1 MNPAQK
7 ASSAFD
13 SLNFTRIHINLI
25 TAATILLAFATAS
38 FSKAATVSSPSRIK
52 SMRVIGLVTDSASG
66 ERLPQVTVSSSG
78 KKKLTTVT
86 NKNGVFVMHLN
97 PGTDINA
104 SYLGYTARTVRFNGG
119 KDTLFIKLS
128 PSEQMLEEVVIRP
141 KKQKYSKKNNPALE
155 LLKKVRENY
164 DEVNPRKADFYSLD
178 KYEKIVI
185 GINDYKGYV
194 DASTDNGK
202 GKSNKKQKV
211 ITSLVDTAIWTGK
224 RVLDLALKEKLST
237 RLYQN
242 NGNSEKE
249 IVKARKSN
257 GIDKS
262 FDENMTRVVIEDAL
276 REVDVQGGDIGLM
289 RNNFVSPLSAIAPDY
304 YKFFL
309 EDTVLIGNEK
319 CVEISFAPHNAE
331 SMGFNGKLYIPAED
345 SLKYLKRVMLR
356 LPKAANVNYVDNLFI
371 SQTFRRDSLGKVH
384 KVLDDMVVELR
395 IVSGTTPFYMSRQTR
410 YDNFSYEPHR
420 ELTDYYDNPGSL
432 FELEDVTAKDPDF
445 WDANRMIPLSYAEHN
460 MSVSDSPFRAIPLLY
475 WTEKVIEIIIKGYV
489 ATGKNSKFDFGPIDT
504 FISYNA
510 TEGLRLAAG
519 GLTTANLFPHLFARG
534 YVAYGFRD
542 NKWKYNAQ
550 LEYSFNRKKYWANE
564 FPKNAISVSYTY
576 DINNLGQHYISNAAN
591 NLLNSVKRLQSNLTT
606 YHRVADV
613 AYIKEWMNHLSLE
626 ARLRQERQ
634 EDSPHVKFIDGLG
647 KSFSNYNQTSLK
659 LQLRY
664 AHKEKFIQT
673 ANERQAVNRDGFT
686 FLLSHEFGPKGL
698 FGSEYTLNLT
708 EALIQKRFWLSAFGY
723 MDVLVRGGKLWNQV
737 QFPAL
742 LWQNAN
748 TAYTMQTETYA
759 LLNPMEFAMDEY
771 ASIDFTYFMNGLIF
785 NRIPLI
791 NKLKLREVISF
802 KGFAGHLTRRNNPE
816 YNDNLFR
823 FPDPATRPMGSTP
836 YMEIGVG
843 IDNILTFL
851 RLDYVW
857 RLSYRNKPGAPNSGL
872 RFSFHFSF

>member
-1 MNPAQK
+1 MCEHPLQHISLYFPRILYSLISAAALIVTFFIVSLPMAASTSVMAPA
-7 ASSAFD
+7 
-13 SLNFTRIHINLI
+13 RIVGI
-25 TAATILLAFATAS
+25 
-38 FSKAATVSSPSRIK
+38 
-52 SMRVIGLVTDSASG
+52 VTDSISG
-66 ERLPQVTVSSSG
+66 EPLPNVTVSSIG
-78 KKKLTTVT
+78 KKKVTTTSDHDGIFTLKVRPGSDLRASLVGYQL
-86 NKNGVFVMHLN
+86 KN
-97 PGTDINA
+97 IK
-104 SYLGYTARTVRFNGG
+104 FNGR
-119 KDTLFIKLS
+119 KDTLYIKLC
-128 PSEQMLEEVVIRP
+128 PNEQTLQEVVIKP

-164 DEVNPRKADFYSLD
+164 DQVNPRKADYYSLD
-178 KYEKIVI
+178 KYEKIII
-185 GINDYKGYV
+185 GINDYKGYI
-194 DASTDNGK
+194 DASAETE
-202 GKSNKKQKV
+202 KQKKSKKRKLMS
-211 ITSLVDTAIWTGK
+211 SLVDTAVWTGK
-224 RVLDLALKEKLST
+224 RVLDLAMKEKLST
-237 RLYQN
+237 RLYRN
-242 NGNSEKE
+242 NGASEKE
-249 IVKARKSN
+249 IVIARKSN

-262 FDENMTRVVIEDAL
+262 FDENMSRVVIEDAV
-276 REVDVQGGDIGLM
+276 REVNVQDGDIGLM

-309 EDTVLIGNEK
+309 EDTVQIGNEK

-345 SLKYLKRVMLR
+345 SLKYLKRVFLR
-356 LPKAANVNYVDNLFI
+356 LPKSANVNYVDNLVI
-371 SQTFRRDSLGKVH
+371 SQTFRKDSLGKVH

-395 IVSGTTPFYMSRQTR
+395 IISGTTPFYLSRQTR
-410 YDNFSYEPHR
+410 YDNFSNEPHGDLK
-420 ELTDYYDNPGSL
+420 EYYDKTGSL
-432 FELEDVTAKDPDF
+432 FELADVTEKDPDF
-445 WDANRMIPLSYAEHN
+445 WDANRMIPLSYAERN
-460 MSVSDSPFRAIPLLY
+460 MSVSDSPFRGIPLLY
-475 WTEKVIEIIIKGYV
+475 WTEKVVEIIIKGYV
-489 ATGKNSKFDFGPIDT
+489 ATGKKSKFDFGPIDT

-510 TEGLRLAAG
+510 TEGLRLAVG
-519 GLTTANLFPHLFARG
+519 GLTTANLLPNLFARG
-534 YVAYGFRD
+534 YAAYGFRD
-542 NKWKYNAQ
+542 HKWKYNAQ

-564 FPKNAISVSYTY
+564 FPKNAISLSYTY
-576 DINNLGQHYISNAAN
+576 DINNLGQHFISNAAN
-591 NLLNSVKRLQSNLTT
+591 NLLNSVKRLQSNLST
-606 YHRVADV
+606 YHRVADL

-626 ARLRQERQ
+626 ARLRLERQ
-634 EDSPHVKFIDGLG
+634 EDSRHVRFTDGLG
-647 KSFSNYNQTSLK
+647 NHFNHYNQTSLK

-664 AHKEKFIQT
+664 AHHEKFIQT
-673 ANERQAVNRDGFT
+673 ANERRVVNRDGFT

-771 ASIDFTYFMNGLIF
+771 ASIDFTYFMNGLLF
-785 NRIPLI
+785 NRIPLVK
-791 NKLKLREVISF
+791 KLKLREVISF

-816 YNDNLFR
+816 YNDNLYR

-857 RLSYRNKPGAPNSGL
+857 RLSYRNTPGAPNSGL

>member
-1 MNPAQK
+1 MCEHPLQQISLFLPRTHFALIPAAILIVSVLCVSFTMA
-7 ASSAFD
+7 ASSSAP
-13 SLNFTRIHINLI
+13 
-25 TAATILLAFATAS
+25 AS
-38 FSKAATVSSPSRIK
+38 A
-52 SMRVIGLVTDSASG
+52 RVVGLVTDSISG
-66 ERLPQVTVSSSG
+66 EALPNVSISSTG
-78 KKKLTTVT
+78 KNKKKITTVT
-86 NKNGVFVMHLN
+86 DHNGIFLLN
-97 PGTDINA
+97 VRPGAEIQA
-104 SYLGYTARTVRFNGG
+104 SLIGYQQQNTKFNGG
-119 KDTLFIKLS
+119 KDTLFVKLS
-128 PSEQMLEEVVIRP
+128 PNEQTLQEVVIKP
-141 KKQKYSKKNNPALE
+141 HKQKYSKKNNPALD

-164 DEVNPRKADFYSLD
+164 KAVDPRNADYYSLD
-178 KYEKIVI
+178 KYEKITL
-185 GINDYKGYV
+185 GINDYKGYI
-194 DASTDNGK
+194 DASAETGK
-202 GKSNKKQKV
+202 EKKNKKHRV
-211 ITSLVDTAIWTGK
+211 LTSLIDTAIWTGK
-224 RVLDLALKEKLST
+224 RVLDLAMKEKLST
-237 RLYQN
+237 RLYRN
-242 NGNSEKE
+242 KGASEKE
-249 IVKARKSN
+249 IVIARKSN

-276 REVDVQGGDIGLM
+276 REVNVQDGDIGLM

-309 EDTVLIGNEK
+309 EDTVQIGNER

-345 SLKYLKRVMLR
+345 SLKYLKRVLLR
-356 LPKAANVNYVDNLFI
+356 LPKSANVNYVDNLLI

-384 KVLDDMVVELR
+384 KVLDDMAVELS
-395 IVSGTTPFYMSRQTR
+395 IIPGTTPFYMSRQTR
-410 YDNFSYEPHR
+410 YDNFSYEPHGNFK
-420 ELTDYYDNPGSL
+420 EYYDKTGSL
-432 FELEDVTAKDPDF
+432 FELEDVTDRNPDF
-445 WDANRMIPLSYAEHN
+445 WDASRMIPLSYAERN
-460 MSVSDSPFRAIPLLY
+460 MSVSDSPFRGIPLLY
-475 WTEKVIEIIIKGYV
+475 WTEKVVEIIVKGYV

-510 TEGLRLAAG
+510 TEGLRLAVG
-519 GLTTANLFPHLFARG
+519 GLTTANLLPNLFARG
-534 YVAYGFRD
+534 YAAYGFRD
-542 NKWKYNAQ
+542 HKWKYNAQ

-564 FPKNAISVSYTY
+564 FSKNAISLSYTY
-576 DINNLGQHYISNAAN
+576 DINNLGQHFISNAAN
-591 NLLNSVKRLQSNLTT
+591 NLLNSVKRLQSNLST

-613 AYIKEWMNHLSLE
+613 SYIKEWMNHLSIE

-634 EDSPHVKFIDGLG
+634 EDSRHVRFTDGLG
-647 KSFSNYNQTSLK
+647 NHFNNYNQTSLK
-659 LQLRY
+659 LVLRY
-664 AHKEKFIQT
+664 AHNEKFIQT
-673 ANERQAVNRDGFT
+673 ANERQVVNRDGFT

-723 MDVLVRGGKLWNQV
+723 IDILVRGGKLWNQV

-771 ASIDFTYFMNGLIF
+771 ASIDFTYFMNGLLF

-791 NKLKLREVISF
+791 KKLKLREVFSF
-802 KGFAGHLTRRNNPE
+802 KGFAGHLTRKNNPE
-816 YNDNLFR
+816 YNDNLYR
-823 FPDPATRPMGSTP
+823 FPSLATRPMGSTP

-857 RLSYRNKPGAPNSGL
+857 RLSYRDTPGAPNSGL